1 MITGRYLPASSYLDD
16 FARLEIGLQVPVP
29 GRPLP
34 DAACAEPLEGSA
46 HAVEHLRE
54 ECIAVVQDNGILG
67 EVQVE
72 RNRASGLAR
81 GPHDPSEA
89 TRAIS
94 RAAAHAIRA
103 FDDTDGRCVQGSH
116 MMRIAA
122 SLLAVFAVA
131 AGAAAGPDAVPS
143 PSLETEELVYDA
155 GKVSR
160 GVTVTHAFLLKNV
173 GTADLS
179 VDAKPG

>member
-1 MITGRYLPASSYLDD
+1 
-16 FARLEIGLQVPVP
+16 
-29 GRPLP
+29 
-34 DAACAEPLEGSA
+34 
-46 HAVEHLRE
+46 
-54 ECIAVVQDNGILG
+54 
-67 EVQVE
+67 
-72 RNRASGLAR
+72 
-81 GPHDPSEA
+81 
-89 TRAIS
+89 
-94 RAAAHAIRA
+94 
-103 FDDTDGRCVQGSH
+103 

-160 GVTVTHAFLLKNV
+160 GETVTHAFLLKNV
-173 GTADLS
+173 GTGDLS